1 MFLHVLCVGVS
12 LSFPA
17 LPQCPLSCVCVCV
30 CVCPQVGGVPPG
42 EMNGLELEFLFS
54 INFSMAVST
63 EVYAK
68 YNAELVA
75 HVNKPSAGHSCPC
88 RARAHTHT
96 LLYCVCDVA
105 RWRAFVCVVV
115 ACVASV
121 AHCCI
126 ACTLLPSVC
135 PYPPTD
141 ARVCVS
147 VPLPPS
153 AGVFA
158 SAGVT
163 FAIPPLPKRLP
174 SPDEPGL
181 GYDPTAKSRYA
192 QVEVFIEDCFTAE
205 GGIVYP
211 DADM

>member
-1 MFLHVLCVGVS
+1 M
-12 LSFPA
+12 A
-17 LPQCPLSCVCVCV
+17 CVCVC
-30 CVCPQVGGVPPG
+30 CGGVCR
-42 EMNGLELEFLFS
+42 E
-54 INFSMAVST
+54 
-63 EVYAK
+63 
-68 YNAELVA
+68 
-75 HVNKPSAGHSCPC
+75 SC
-88 RARAHTHT
+88 ALH
-96 LLYCVCDVA
+96 
-105 RWRAFVCVVV
+105 
-115 ACVASV
+115 
-121 AHCCI
+121 AHCCQ
-126 ACTLLPSVC
+126 
-135 PYPPTD
+135 
-141 ARVCVS
+141 VCVRTLPLTPACVCLS
-147 VPLPPS
+147 PLPPS